1 MGPLNRGPT
10 LTLRPW
16 NARDG
21 DPATPDHVLGITV
34 DRLLAQRADA
44 PGALV
49 ALDDRRFALTGP
61 IAAVGRHRV
70 LRSYVRERAHHQED
84 RAYRD
89 WLTEVSKF
97 LERMRPESR
106 HR

>member
-1 MGPLNRGPT
+1 MGTLNRGPT

-16 NARDG
+16 DARDG
-21 DPATPDHVLGITV
+21 DPTTPDHVLGITV
-34 DRLLAQRADA
+34 DRVLAQRADA

-49 ALDDRRFALTGP
+49 ALDDRRFALRP

-70 LRSYVRERAHHQED
+70 LRSYVRERAHHLED
-84 RAYRD
+84 QAYRD

>member
-1 MGPLNRGPT
+1 VNRGPM
-10 LTLRPW
+10 LTIRPW
-16 NARDG
+16 DARDG

-34 DRLLAQRADA
+34 DRLLALRADA

-70 LRSYVRERAHHQED
+70 LRTYVRERAHRQED
-84 RAYRD
+84 QADRD
-89 WLTEVSKF
+89 WLTEVSKI
-97 LERMRPESR
+97 LERMRPEWR

>member
-1 MGPLNRGPT
+1 MGALYRGPT

-16 NARDG
+16 DARDG
-21 DPATPDHVLGITV
+21 DPATPDHVLGIAV

-70 LRSYVRERAHHQED
+70 LRSYVRQRAHYRED
-84 RAYRD
+84 QAYRD
-89 WLTEVSKF
+89 WLTEVSEF
-97 LERMRPESR
+97 LERMRSESR

>member
-16 NARDG
+16 DARDG

-34 DRLLAQRADA
+34 DRLLAQRAD
-44 PGALV
+44 ALV

-84 RAYRD
+84 RAYRG